1 MKLKKIKVL
10 HIVRKMDFGG
20 VERWL
25 LGVAQ
30 ELQFSDIQIDILV
43 HTYEPGIL
51 DEKLRNIGV
60 NIIPLSGHKN
70 PAKYVFNLYN
80 ILKNHGPYHVVHS
93 HVLYFSGIVLGAA
106 KMAGVPI
113 RISHAH
119 SNRSEIE
126 PKKGLRAFYI
136 RTMKLLVKAFAN
148 RFIAVSQEAHKSLH
162 LGIVP
167 EYKLEILYC
176 GIKHLNNVTIDKGL
190 KKALGIADDKLVLGH
205 VGRMSEPK
213 NHKFLLEIFSE
224 LKTKVNSVLVL
235 VGDGEL
241 KNEIV
246 ADINKLGLNDYVIL
260 LGSRDDAVDIMA
272 SIFDVIAFPSLYE
285 GLPLTVVE
293 AQAVGV
299 PIIVSKNITK
309 EAEFDCA
316 LVDYLPLTSSPA
328 QWADA
333 ILHLTPPKIR
343 GLQFDKFSATDFYL
357 PNHITKLKNIY
368 DGNMNDTK

>member
-10 HIVRKMDFGG
+10 HVVRKMDFGG

-30 ELQFSDIQIDILV
+30 ELEYSDIQIDILV
-43 HTYEPGIL
+43 HTHEPGVL
-51 DEKLRNIGV
+51 DEQLRKIGV
-60 NIIPLSGHKN
+60 NIIPLSGHK
-70 PAKYVFNLYN
+70 KSVQYVINLYK
-80 ILKNHGPYHVVHS
+80 ILKVHGPYDVVHS
-93 HVLYFSGIVLGAA
+93 HVLYFSGIVLLAA

-119 SNRSEIE
+119 SNRSDIE
-126 PKKGLRAFYI
+126 PTKGLRAFYI
-136 RTMKLLVKAFAN
+136 RAMKVLVKAVAN

-162 LGIVP
+162 LDNVSKD
-167 EYKLEILYC
+167 KLEILYC
-176 GIKHLNNVTIDKGL
+176 GIKHLNNVTID
-190 KKALGIADDKLVLGH
+190 DDIRKSLNIPDNKLVLGH

-224 LKTKVNSVLVL
+224 LKSKVDTVLVL

-241 KNEIV
+241 KEEI
-246 ADINKLGLNDYVIL
+246 ATDICKLGLTDDVIS

-272 SIFDVIAFPSLYE
+272 SLFDVIAFPSLYE

-293 AQAVGV
+293 AQAVGI
-299 PIIVSKNITK
+299 PIIVSQTITK
-309 EAEFDCA
+309 EAEFDNK
-316 LVDYLPLTSSPA
+316 LVDYLPLTSSSE

-333 ILHLTPPKIR
+333 ILQLTPPEKR
-343 GLQFDKFSATDFYL
+343 GLKFDKFSATDFYL